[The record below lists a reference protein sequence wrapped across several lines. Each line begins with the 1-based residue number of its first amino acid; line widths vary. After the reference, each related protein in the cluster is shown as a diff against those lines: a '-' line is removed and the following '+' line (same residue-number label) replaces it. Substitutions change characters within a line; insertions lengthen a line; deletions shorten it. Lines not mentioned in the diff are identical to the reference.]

1 MVKTLVFVTLPL
13 LFFCFPPRSNAQ
25 VAPQASPGIQGR
37 VVAEIPFRTSSGLI
51 LVTVRINDSR
61 ELRMYLDTGM
71 SGPVVVLFHK
81 ELAGEVGL
89 QGAQSVLLRGAGQ
102 GERKPGTM
110 ARGATVK
117 VGGLE
122 MADQTVVVFSDSR
135 ETSPW
140 QVDGIIGKTLFDKY
154 LTRIDYENS
163 VISLYDPAEA
173 RVDAP
178 FQAVPVSLDVGFPII
193 ETTLSVDG
201 RADIPVKLVLD
212 LGHRNALFLNVNAG
226 KGIQTPQ
233 TTLKGLAG
241 RGIQGEVPAL
251 IGRLAELKL
260 GPFSLKNLPTSFLLP
275 EAKIGLKGGLV
286 DGDIGELIFNRFT
299 VVLDY
304 AHKRIF
310 LAPNKSFDLPFEY
323 DMSGMFL
330 EQNRDDIYFV
340 IGVLENSPAAENGI
354 QKGDKI
360 LALNGQDVRGYKFG
374 EVFALLRQDGQE
386 VKLTIER
393 GGERLEKALTLRR
406 LI

>member
-1 MVKTLVFVTLPL
+1 VKTLAFVTLPL
-13 LFFCFPPRSNAQ
+13 LFVSFPLRSNAQ
-25 VAPQASPGIQGR
+25 AATQAAQGIQGR

-51 LVTVRINDSR
+51 LVPVRINDSR

-71 SGPVVVLFHK
+71 SGPVVVLFYK

-102 GERKPGTM
+102 GEKKPGTM

-117 VGGLE
+117 MGGLE
-122 MADQTVVVFSDSR
+122 MADQTVVVFADSR

-140 QVDGIIGKTLFDKY
+140 QVDGVIGKTLFDKY

-178 FQAVPVSLDVGFPII
+178 FQAIPVNLDVGFPII

-201 RADIPVKLVLD
+201 RADVPVKLVLD

-275 EAKIGLKGGLV
+275 GANIGLRGDLV
-286 DGDIGELIFNRFT
+286 EGDIGELIFNRFT
-299 VVLDY
+299 MVLDY

-310 LAPNKSFDLPFEY
+310 LAPNASFDQPFEY

-340 IGVLENSPAAENGI
+340 IGVIENSPAAENGI

-360 LALNGQDVRGYKFG
+360 LSLNGKNVRDYKFA
-374 EVFALLRQDGQE
+374 EVFALLRQEGRD

-393 GGERLEKALTLRR
+393 NQEHFERTLTLRK